1 MGRIL
6 AIDYGRKRTGLAVT
20 DILRITANPLLTIET
35 KDLINWLT
43 DYFAHEPVDEVV
55 IGHPTQMNGE
65 ESESMNYI
73 RPFMGVFKKQF
84 PDKPVTMYD
93 ERFTSVL
100 AHQAMI
106 AGGMKNSGLYHPRR
120 LPRFKIVNR
129 KSSIVKSSIS
139 MILPIYLYGQ
149 PVLRKEAEEIENT
162 PELKQFIADMYETLT
177 QAEGCG
183 LAAPQVGKPWR
194 LFIVDGAEL
203 EEDYPECKGFKKT
216 FINPELIEES
226 EETCTY
232 SEGCLSLPGISENV
246 IRPKTIVLRYL
257 DEDFN
262 EHEEQFT
269 DFQARIIL
277 HEYDH
282 LEGHVFTDRI
292 SPIRK
297 TFTRNKL
304 LAIAKGKVGARY
316 KYRRN

>member
-1 MGRIL
+1 
-6 AIDYGRKRTGLAVT
+6 
-20 DILRITANPLLTIET
+20 
-35 KDLINWLT
+35 
-43 DYFAHEPVDEVV
+43 
-55 IGHPTQMNGE
+55 
-65 ESESMNYI
+65 
-73 RPFMGVFKKQF
+73 
-84 PDKPVTMYD
+84 
-93 ERFTSVL
+93 
-100 AHQAMI
+100 
-106 AGGMKNSGLYHPRR
+106 
-120 LPRFKIVNR
+120 
-129 KSSIVKSSIS
+129 

-149 PVLRKEAEEIENT
+149 PVLRKQAEEIGQT

-194 LFIVDGAEL
+194 LFVVDGTEL
-203 EEDYPECKGFKKT
+203 AEDYPECKDFKQA
-216 FINPELIEES
+216 FINPELLEVS

-246 IRPKTIVLRYL
+246 VRPATIKIRYL
-257 DEDFN
+257 DEDFK
-262 EHEEQFT
+262 EHEETFT
-269 DFQARIIL
+269 GFQARIVQ

-304 LAIAKGKVGARY
+304 MAIAKGKVGARY